1 MPYMKFFLTII
12 LTILISYSA
21 QGYIGPG
28 MSGGLIVAV
37 LGTVF
42 AIFAALFG
50 IIYYPLKRFLKKKKS
65 IKKID

>member
-1 MPYMKFFLTII
+1 MPYVKFFLFI
-12 LTILISYSA
+12 ILISHSA
-21 QGYIGPG
+21 QAYIGPG
-28 MSGGLIVAV
+28 MSGGLIIAV